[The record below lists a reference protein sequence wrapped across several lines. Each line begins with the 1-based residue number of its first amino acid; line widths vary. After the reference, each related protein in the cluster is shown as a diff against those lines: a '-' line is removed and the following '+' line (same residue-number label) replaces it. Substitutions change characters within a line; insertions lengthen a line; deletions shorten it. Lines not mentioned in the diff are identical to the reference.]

1 MSDDLQDSPM
11 RATLQEQLNL
21 ALQRA
26 ALSVQQHAG
35 GFPEAQWTLVVA
47 DKKTNQFVGYLSLMP
62 FEVNRSPEW
71 EKASRWLFSKG
82 MRTARYT
89 KDGFNNVLRFSI
101 AVPPTTDLGRV
112 SDFPLNTEGWRS
124 ELIPFLKSLAIL
136 LDTHCPSSIIDPAP
150 EIWFKDDEQ

>member
-21 ALQRA
+21 AVQRA

-62 FEVNRSPEW
+62 FEVTDRPNGRRRVGGS
-71 EKASRWLFSKG
+71 FQKG
-82 MRTARYT
+82 CA
-89 KDGFNNVLRFSI
+89 
-101 AVPPTTDLGRV
+101 
-112 SDFPLNTEGWRS
+112 
-124 ELIPFLKSLAIL
+124 
-136 LDTHCPSSIIDPAP
+136 
-150 EIWFKDDEQ
+150 